1 MKTIKFSGKLFLEKT
16 AIAQLDDNQLA
27 SINGGAARTN
37 TCSATCATYTCA
49 TYTCPQPCS
58 CGCSSNG

>member
-27 SINGGAARTN
+27 SIIGGGDPKKTSQCPTA
-37 TCSATCATYTCA
+37 TCS
-49 TYTCPQPCS
+49 CS
-58 CGCSSNG
+58 CQTCWCTSNCGYTL